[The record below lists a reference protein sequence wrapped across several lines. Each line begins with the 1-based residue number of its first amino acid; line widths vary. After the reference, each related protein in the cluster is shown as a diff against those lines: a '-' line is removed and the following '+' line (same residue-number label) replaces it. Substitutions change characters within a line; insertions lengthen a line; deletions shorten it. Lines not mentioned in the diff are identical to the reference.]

1 MRSRPATPIRTQ
13 AHEGFSPLRDSRILA
28 GPSNSRIVP
37 MTASIRLLAGAVLLA
52 VLVPALVC
60 AQPAK
65 TATKAPALASAS
77 EAKGIAA
84 DAYVF
89 TYPLLQTYRELDR
102 QMNQADAVDYVG
114 QWNAF
119 RHQDSLPGPK
129 DATIRGRSYDAPLSW
144 AWLDVRAEPVVVDI
158 PAVPAARYV
167 VFQFWDLWGH
177 NLEHVGT
184 KTAAGK
190 ATRVLV
196 AGPAFKGSP
205 PKGID
210 RVVRSSASLVGLRV
224 RTSTAAPG
232 DGASV
237 AQLQRQYRI
246 TPWSVAQKRPPVKRG
261 APPALA
267 RWDDSKAGSAG
278 FIGYVNALLPF
289 VTPDPAEKVALAR
302 FAAIGIGPAR
312 AFDPSA
318 IDSGIAA
325 AIAAGVGEA
334 EGKLEKAMAEARG
347 AVDPVGTRDAFAGDP
362 MKRAVSAGFELH
374 RTARAE
380 LLEAPLTGDGG
391 GDPFERGAR
400 YRLKFPTGKMPPA
413 DYFWSLEMI
422 IVPQVRLVDNALGRY
437 VIDSRMPG
445 LKTAADGSID
455 LLIQR
460 ESPGGDLESNWLP
473 APDGGFSLT
482 LRLYG
487 PKPEAVDGRWRAPLP
502 DRVMQ

>member
-37 MTASIRLLAGAVLLA
+37 MTASIRLLAGAVVLA

-84 DAYVF
+84 DDYVF

-210 RVVRSSASLVGLRV
+210 RVVRSSASLNCNGSIGSRRGRSLRSGRRSSAARRRRSRVGTIPKRAAPDSSVTSMHCCRSSRQTRPRRSRSRV
-224 RTSTAAPG
+224 SRPSASVRHVHSIRRRSTAASPPPSRPVSAKPK
-232 DGASV
+232 AS
-237 AQLQRQYRI
+237 
-246 TPWSVAQKRPPVKRG
+246 SKR
-261 APPALA
+261 
-267 RWDDSKAGSAG
+267 RW
-278 FIGYVNALLPF
+278 P
-289 VTPDPAEKVALAR
+289 
-302 FAAIGIGPAR
+302 
-312 AFDPSA
+312 
-318 IDSGIAA
+318 
-325 AIAAGVGEA
+325 
-334 EGKLEKAMAEARG
+334 
-347 AVDPVGTRDAFAGDP
+347 
-362 MKRAVSAGFELH
+362 KRAAPSIPW
-374 RTARAE
+374 ARE
-380 LLEAPLTGDGG
+380 M
-391 GDPFERGAR
+391 RS
-400 YRLKFPTGKMPPA
+400 PA
-413 DYFWSLEMI
+413 I
-422 IVPQVRLVDNALGRY
+422 R
-437 VIDSRMPG
+437 
-445 LKTAADGSID
+445 
-455 LLIQR
+455 
-460 ESPGGDLESNWLP
+460 
-473 APDGGFSLT
+473 
-482 LRLYG
+482 
-487 PKPEAVDGRWRAPLP
+487 
-502 DRVMQ
+502 